1 MIESKKMGSYL
12 RWIGSLGLCLAAVAS
27 CQHSSLTKMNTQAE
41 IASLEDNQLRQT
53 AKTSTHKHS
62 LSGQWAFKTDPYKKG
77 EALGWQNANLD
88 TMTWDMMDVPGVWD
102 VVDEY
107 HDYTGDAWYRT
118 SFKFDP
124 AWSDKRVR
132 LAFDSVYHDSEVWL
146 NGEKLGENNL
156 GFIPFSFEI
165 DEFLEREN
173 SLVVKV
179 NNRVKRGAVWNWGG
193 IRRPVYLEITP
204 RTHIERVHVFA
215 DPDLDTGSA
224 TLNVKTTISSS
235 EIREDF
241 AVKLSVLRDGE
252 VIAEQVAEGTHTI
265 DAGGELEVATSINL
279 PSDLVELWHFN
290 DPNLYNIEAKII
302 QNDDDVH
309 VLTDRFGIRKVEV
322 KGDQFYL
329 NGEAV
334 RLVGFNMVP
343 EDRFDGN
350 ALPLSRIKED
360 VDLLKSM
367 NANFARLSGPNLP
380 KEYLDYLDE
389 VGFLLVEEVGLWGKD
404 RMVDPNHP
412 TPKVWLE
419 KMVEARYNHPSIVA
433 WSVGNEIGDLNKN
446 PLANEYVQTA
456 IAHAKELDPSRLG
469 VYISYSADFQENDP
483 AQFSDIIM
491 FNKYSDHEERLKVVR
506 SYHPDKPIFFSEI
519 GTKLDSE
526 DPNLSEM
533 DPEEMMGD
541 LRKYPY
547 LIGTSFFAFSD
558 YRSNW
563 KDSKPTWTTPQSEN
577 RSWGVLTAYR
587 EPKRGFHKIQK
598 FYAPVQALR
607 VEDSVGKLNV
617 SVEPRGKNTF
627 PAHVMRE
634 YSLVWQARAADGS
647 LIDAGIQKLPPIFP
661 GDDAFKLSFDLP
673 SQYASAI
680 VSLIDPMGYEV
691 LYDRVDQI
699 VPESPVIRAI
709 HSSIDTIRV
718 VFNKSENAIEHEL
731 TLTDEAGN
739 VFTSGLTIN
748 EFAEITGLNPYTHY
762 KLELVGV
769 NQAGRSAPAKV
780 IEATVSTDNDE
791 LPPVVWDISGKIDA
805 FHIGYS
811 SERNDFRYEIKY
823 GLASEEYTQ
832 TNLIETHGATRIPA
846 IEIGKPHY
854 FKLRRLVTGR
864 VDSEW
869 TDEYRVELLGSD
881 GILPPKNAS
890 LINADGEAV
899 LLMEPVDRATGY
911 KVVTYSDLGREVFD
925 VNIAQSKFAIV
936 EGIDLSTVLRA
947 EIHSK
952 DEFGNAGEAAALELL
967 R

>member
-1 MIESKKMGSYL
+1 MILKSKTMANYL
-12 RWIGSLGLCLAAVAS
+12 RSLGGLGVCLVAMAG
-27 CQHSSLTKMNTQAE
+27 CQVSSLSKMNAQSE
-41 IASLEDNQLRQT
+41 IVSLEDSEPRQAGSSIT
-53 AKTSTHKHS
+53 QKHT
-62 LSGQWAFKTDPYKKG
+62 LSGQWTFKTDPYKKG
-77 EALGWQNANLD
+77 EELGWQNAKLD
-88 TMTWDMMDVPGVWD
+88 TKNWDVMDVPGVWD
-102 VVDEY
+102 IVDEY

-124 AWSDKRVR
+124 AWSGQRVR
-132 LAFDSVYHDSEVWL
+132 LAFDSVYHDSEIWL
-146 NGEKLGENNL
+146 NGQKLGENKL

-165 DEFLEREN
+165 DESLEKEN

-204 RTHIERVHVFA
+204 HTRIEHVHVFA
-215 DPDLDTGSA
+215 DPDLETGSA

-235 EIREDF
+235 EMREDL
-241 AVKLSVLRDGE
+241 ALKLSVLRDGE
-252 VIAEQVAEGTHTI
+252 VVAEKVAEDIYTI
-265 DAGGELEVATSINL
+265 SADGEAEVTTSIEL
-279 PSDLVELWHFN
+279 FSELVDLWHFN

-302 QNDDDVH
+302 ENGDDVH
-309 VLTDRFGIRKVEV
+309 AFTDRFGIRKVEV
-322 KGDQFYL
+322 KGEQLFL

-412 TPKVWLE
+412 TPKLWLK
-419 KMVEARYNHPSIVA
+419 KMVEARYNHPSIIA

-491 FNKYSDHEERLKVVR
+491 FNKYNDHEERLKVVR
-506 SYHPDKPIFFSEI
+506 GYHPDKPIFFSEI

-533 DPEEMMGD
+533 DPEEMMGE

-563 KDSKPTWTTPQSEN
+563 KDAKPTWTTPQSEN

-598 FYAPVQALR
+598 FYAPVEAL
-607 VEDSVGKLNV
+607 EVGKSSGKLDV
-617 SVEPRGKNTF
+617 KVEPRGKNTF
-627 PAHVMRE
+627 PAHVMRD

-647 LIDAGIQKLPPIFP
+647 LIDAGIQKLPLISP
-661 GDDAFKLSFDLP
+661 GDEAFNLSFEVP
-673 SQYASAI
+673 SPYASAL

-699 VPESPVIRAI
+699 APEGPVIRAI

-718 VFNKSENAIEHEL
+718 VFDKSKNAIDHEL

-739 VFTSGLTIN
+739 VFTSGPTIN
-748 EFAEITGLNPYTHY
+748 EFAEIAGLKPYHHY
-762 KLELVGV
+762 KLELVGL
-769 NQAGRSAPAKV
+769 NQAGRSAPASV
-780 IEATVSTDNDE
+780 EETASTDNDE
-791 LPPVVWDISGKIDA
+791 LPPVVWDISGKTDA

-811 SERNDFRYEIKY
+811 SERNDFRYEIQY
-823 GLASEEYTQ
+823 GLASGEYTQ
-832 TNLIETHGATRIPA
+832 TNLIETHGAARIPA
-846 IEIGKPHY
+846 IESGKPHY

-869 TDEYRVELLGSD
+869 TDEYRVELLGSK
-881 GILPPKNAS
+881 GILPPQNAS
-890 LINADGEAV
+890 LIDSGSGAV
-899 LLMEPVDRATGY
+899 LLLEPVDRATGY
-911 KVVTYSDLGREVFD
+911 KIVVYSDLGGEAYD
-925 VNIAQSKFAIV
+925 VNIAQSNFATV
-936 EGIDLSTVLRA
+936 DGLDLSNVVKA
-947 EIHSK
+947 EIHSR
-952 DEFGNAGEAAALELL
+952 DEFGNEGEAATLELL